1 MKRKNCNKC
10 RACYIDYNLNR
21 QTACKLGYNLEEG
34 PQYILNGPNFQ
45 NGFSTLYPTDKCP
58 KPITI
63 NEINCSEIMDCEIE
77 NVHKFIKQKNENEK
91 RYYG

>member
-21 QTACKLGYNLEEG
+21 QTAY
-34 PQYILNGPNFQ
+34 
-45 NGFSTLYPTDKCP
+45 
-58 KPITI
+58 
-63 NEINCSEIMDCEIE
+63 
-77 NVHKFIKQKNENEK
+77 ENEK

>member
-34 PQYILNGPNFQ
+34 RQ
-45 NGFSTLYPTDKCP
+45 
-58 KPITI
+58 
-63 NEINCSEIMDCEIE
+63 
-77 NVHKFIKQKNENEK
+77 
-91 RYYG
+91 